1 VSDEDRRF
9 ELPEGLS
16 REEERAILNALERYF
31 LLESPK
37 PNSWVLQGRVEAI
50 GLGALQVRKLEHEPW
65 TGVSAGF
72 VRRGVPPLHGRGDQR

>member
-31 LLESPK
+31 LQESPK
-37 PNSWVLQGRVEAI
+37 PNGWVLQGRVEAI
-50 GLGALQVRKLEHEPW
+50 GLGALQVRKLVHEPW
-65 TGVSAGF
+65 TGAGAGF